1 MINAQPV
8 ILCGC
13 SGTRLWQLSR
23 TGIPKQFR
31 FLNSKKS
38 LFEQAAQRL
47 VKSGRIRL

>member
-8 ILCGC
+8 FLCGC
-13 SGTRLWQLSR
+13 SGIRLLQLSG

-31 FLNSKKS
+31 FMNSKES
-38 LFEQAAQRL
+38 LFQQAAQRL